1 MLIAKLDNIGFAVLS
16 RGLFNNGFSV
26 LTRGARYPL
35 VRGIKDIG
43 MMKGH
48 ALFNS
53 NTVSDVKFSESGQKQ
68 KRRKL
73 S

>member
-1 MLIAKLDNIGFAVLS
+1 
-16 RGLFNNGFSV
+16 
-26 LTRGARYPL
+26 
-35 VRGIKDIG
+35 
-43 MMKGH
+43 MKGH